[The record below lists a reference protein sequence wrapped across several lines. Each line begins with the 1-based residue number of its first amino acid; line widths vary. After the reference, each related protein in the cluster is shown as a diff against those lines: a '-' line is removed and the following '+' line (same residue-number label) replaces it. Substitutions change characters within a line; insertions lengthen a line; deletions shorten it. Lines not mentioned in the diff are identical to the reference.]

1 MYCGPTFLLH
11 KHTPTAA
18 RLSAYQPFLPISL
31 PSLLSMPAIGR
42 SPPQKA
48 ESAPPTILAIDGV
61 SRGSQGHP
69 PVSNHV
75 SSETSLVNTP
85 ITLSGIP
92 SSLND
97 SSSSTD
103 TCTASPSCT
112 DGRGT
117 DGVQHLG
124 GRSPGLA
131 GSTIVFSSGS
141 SNLDSSSEAVEDS
154 PRRVAADWSSELPQ
168 VSRTSTGQSTAMVP
182 TTALCEDRCVAALDS
197 DGLAVV
203 RDEAHLLMRRR
214 EEQYRAKI
222 SELSEQLVR
231 ARLEAASS
239 TACPSKDGQPA
250 VNGVTGDGEREI
262 ESCSAENT
270 VSV

>member
-1 MYCGPTFLLH
+1 M
-11 KHTPTAA
+11 
-18 RLSAYQPFLPISL
+18 
-31 PSLLSMPAIGR
+31 
-42 SPPQKA
+42 
-48 ESAPPTILAIDGV
+48 ESAPPTTLAIDGV
-61 SRGSQGHP
+61 SRGSQGQP
-69 PVSNHV
+69 PVCNHV
-75 SSETSLVNTP
+75 SSETSLVKTP

-103 TCTASPSCT
+103 TCTASPS
-112 DGRGT
+112 RT

-131 GSTIVFSSGS
+131 SSTIVFSSRS

-154 PRRVAADWSSELPQ
+154 PHRVAADWSSELPQ

-231 ARLEAASS
+231 ARLEAASNTS
-239 TACPSKDGQPA
+239 CPSKDGQPA

-270 VSV
+270 VSVA